1 MHQSGKIPSKFAT
14 RLYLNYNGSA
24 PVVSHPGGKAGCA
37 EAEFVK
43 LLLVG
48 SHPKKISKRRKK
60 QELHGGRI
68 RTLLL
73 ELKCYKAIVILRTNL
88 YVCLIN
94 MDRAPPVTGTPP
106 TVVSMGSTSSAQT
119 KLNPNKEEA
128 KCGQCG
134 AQRIRQVRAALELYH
149 KKITAIDD
157 DIKQRLKGG
166 TLRRL
171 LTATCAHFEALY
183 EASLA
188 DALASLDERLE
199 PFNQHLATLRE
210 ALNEILNSH
219 GLGEDYKRGAAVEK
233 TVEEAI
239 GHLQDIMCE
248 AMADPVDFL
257 DRYREGLLEFQ
268 IHLPA

>member
-1 MHQSGKIPSKFAT
+1 MGRP
-14 RLYLNYNGSA
+14 RLYHTPEEKLAAQRRNSSNYYWS
-24 PVVSHPGGKAGCA
+24 
-37 EAEFVK
+37 
-43 LLLVG
+43 G

-60 QELHGGRI
+60 ARVAWREDSDLAPGAQMLQGYCDS
-68 RTLLL
+68 T
-73 ELKCYKAIVILRTNL
+73 
-88 YVCLIN
+88 IN

-134 AQRIRQVRAALELYH
+134 AQRIRQVILLNREPVRAALELYH